1 MKHTTAWFF
10 NSMLLSAGL
19 ILSGMSIVS
28 ADENSRFYRPVDNWN
43 VDGANGVLY
52 VSGSLTE
59 SPCRLAMESASQSV
73 DLGNTET
80 ASLPNVGAKAQ
91 SVPFHITLL
100 DCIEMNTLLKN
111 SNTGDAVWS
120 NKQPA
125 AKIRFIAETVP
136 LMPQY
141 AKVVGAQ
148 GLGLEISSSQ
158 GDALPLNAKSNPLLI
173 SPGDN
178 VLTYYVTPV
187 RISDN
192 LSPDA
197 YSAII
202 SFEMLYE

>member
-1 MKHTTAWFF
+1 MKHTTAWFL
-10 NSMLLSAGL
+10 NSILLSFGVTASGL
-19 ILSGMSIVS
+19 SIAS
-28 ADENSRFYRPVDNWN
+28 TDDNSRYYRPVDNWN

-80 ASLPNVGAKAQ
+80 ASLPKVGSKAH
-91 SVPFHITLL
+91 SIPFNITLL

-120 NKQPA
+120 SKQPA

-136 LMPQY
+136 LMPKY
-141 AKVVGAQ
+141 AKVFGAQ
-148 GLGLEISSSQ
+148 GLGLEISTSQ
-158 GDALPLNAKSNPLLI
+158 GDALSLNTKSNPLLL

-187 RISDN
+187 RVSDD